1 MLERVRIAS
10 PCTANWEQMI
20 GDDCVRFCSQC
31 NLNVYNL
38 SAMTRRD
45 AEDLIASREGR
56 LCARLYRRTD
66 GTVLTRDC
74 PVGLRAAIHKISRVA
89 GAALSAMM
97 SVSFAAAQ
105 NPSSKAPAQPL
116 VQITPV
122 SQSEVVFTVV
132 DQLGAV
138 IANASVRMVHRT

>member
-1 MLERVRIAS
+1 
-10 PCTANWEQMI
+10 
-20 GDDCVRFCSQC
+20 
-31 NLNVYNL
+31 
-38 SAMTRRD
+38 
-45 AEDLIASREGR
+45 
-56 LCARLYRRTD
+56 
-66 GTVLTRDC
+66 
-74 PVGLRAAIHKISRVA
+74 
-89 GAALSAMM
+89 MM

-138 IANASVRMVHRT
+138 IANASVRMVHRTTEQESHGKTDKNGVYKFTGLAPGPYEISVASPGFATYKAQIALKDSDVLRQEITLAIDAQAMEMGVIVEVPESVEPLPANINLTPKLRRAK